1 LATIRPEPDYTGG
14 VKLQTLMAVL
24 LVGTMSSGTVAHSA
38 DVAVEHATLCNIVNH
53 PSDFIGKTIEIRAQI
68 WPDYQYN
75 DFFWMN
81 ESSVQ
86 LNTVCPFLEA
96 AFTQKTDLYGQT
108 AFGTF
113 RGRIVR
119 KQSRQASTSFGSE
132 PKGPEIMLL
141 VDKASDI
148 YLRRDY
154 LNGPIPKLQ
163 LYDKKTATFVRP
175 ED

>member
-1 LATIRPEPDYTGG
+1 MITNQPEPDYTGR

-24 LVGTMSSGTVAHSA
+24 LAGTISSGTVAHSA
-38 DVAVEHATLCNIVNH
+38 DVIAEHTTLCNIVNH
-53 PSDFIGKTIEIRAQI
+53 PSDFIGKTIEIRAHI
-68 WPDYQYN
+68 WPDSN
-75 DFFWMN
+75 NKVFWMN
-81 ESSVQ
+81 ESSGQ

-119 KQSRQASTSFGSE
+119 KQSRQVLTSFGPE
-132 PKGPEIMLL
+132 PKGPRIMLL
-141 VDKASDI
+141 VDEASDI

-163 LYDKKTATFVRP
+163 LYDKKTATFLRP